1 MKQIK
6 ISVLFLWT
14 CGLHLVLAPGAL
26 AQSASDILGVWWT
39 QDKDAK
45 VELFQ
50 ENGKFYGKLVWIKS
64 DPEVK
69 EPVLDTNNPERSLRS
84 RPLLGIRLLEGFTFN
99 GERYEGGT
107 IYDPTNGKK
116 YSSHMTVK
124 NDKTLELRGYVGVS
138 FVGRSVTWTRAE
150 AAKK

>member
-1 MKQIK
+1 MKQLK
-6 ISVLFLWT
+6 IFILFLSVV
-14 CGLHLVLAPGAL
+14 GLQLLAGQRAE
-26 AQSASDILGVWWT
+26 AQSAGDILGVWWT

-50 ENGKFYGKLVWIKS
+50 EKGKFYGKLVWIKP

-69 EPVLDTNNPERSLRS
+69 EPVLDENNPDKSQRS
-84 RPLLGIRLLEGFTFN
+84 RPLLGIRLLEDFHFN

-116 YSSHMTVK
+116 YSSHMTLK
-124 NDKTLELRGYVGVS
+124 NQQTLELRGYVGVS
-138 FVGRSVTWTRAE
+138 FVGRSVTWTRASE
-150 AAKK
+150 SH